1 MWGEGPKSVTSETT
15 TACARAAWDSF
26 AAARS
31 VPDSR
36 APAPAVTQRQAPLE
50 GNPMKITS
58 FACLAALLVSAPS
71 FADGVPAPGDVE
83 AAFDAARLKDDCF
96 GSTTDTAKQ
105 VRVLFHASA
114 GSKLTATL
122 APGAEGTPATGL
134 SLTLC
139 DAAGVDQG
147 IGGSAYDKSE
157 EGSGVVTWKKAPI
170 AATSDYALIV
180 RAAGAGTW
188 RLTLTSTLA
197 AVKQTFESTETL
209 AVNGQAEVQFEG
221 LRGGTLAYA
230 LKTPEGSKFEGSLVR
245 IERPDGSTIAGTPDT
260 AKGKV
265 ALDADGLHR
274 LVFANVG
281 RGLGDWKATTNVT
294 PPLLVKRTAY
304 VRPAGTVFV
313 PVVKKLAP
321 ASGFHRDDAAEV
333 TLTGRDFQDGC
344 DVRLIRNGFE
354 DIIATNVRVDSETQV
369 RVTLDLD
376 TAPDTGVTSVGTWNV
391 GVWNAPEYTVPAD
404 PKTLVKD
411 SPTSNTKKTFN
422 CLSAAS
428 ITLPRGIAPESE
440 VWQLVFNDE
449 FQNDLNRMGLGSV
462 DPTTQ
467 AYVREAVEAYVV
479 CFLRELMRANETTG
493 KIEAG
498 TSVPVSFVVSKVPT
512 PAGHAGED
520 YNRIEI
526 GGGWV
531 DGDPRDQSEPLF
543 WGFAPL
549 DTGNANRED
558 LSVTVLDDL
567 GGEVH
572 AGLGV
577 RTRVLDPSGAN
588 ADPSWVT
595 AMAPLRAAGLGFD
608 DQKYFLPGF
617 APATQGQA
625 NRYRD
630 IVNQVTRASREIA
643 AIVAHHVGRAMG
655 VAAGGNGPM
664 ANPNVAGN
672 MWPVNGQLA
681 FDQADANTLLANAVP
696 HQLPGKSGGLEVN
709 YFPLLSTQP
718 AYLPNLTTA
727 VAYSVNWNFVGGRAN
742 ALPADYSV
750 KYVQGNPPLDLQ
762 LSYQGL
768 SGTARLY
775 LNQSQGLFYCN
786 ISFFRIQVTDTVRRR
801 ASSFVYRLNI
811 LPNVPLLRPGVE
823 QTNATNC
830 RNAVLATP

>member
-1 MWGEGPKSVTSETT
+1 MKH
-15 TACARAAWDSF
+15 TA
-26 AAARS
+26 
-31 VPDSR
+31 
-36 APAPAVTQRQAPLE
+36 
-50 GNPMKITS
+50 
-58 FACLAALLVSAPS
+58 LAALAACLLAGPS
-71 FADGVPAPGDVE
+71 LADGVADPANVE
-83 AAFDAARLKDDCF
+83 ATFDAARMKDDLF
-96 GSTTDTAKQ
+96 GSIADPAKE

-122 APGAEGTPATGL
+122 APGAEGTPAAGL

-139 DAAGVDQG
+139 DAAGADQG
-147 IGGSAYDKSE
+147 IGGSEFDKSE

-180 RAAGAGTW
+180 RATGAGTW
-188 RLTLTSTLA
+188 RLTLASTLA
-197 AVKQTFESTETL
+197 AVKQTFASVAAL
-209 AVNGQAEVQFEG
+209 DVNGQAEIQFEG

-230 LKTPEGSKFEGSLVR
+230 LKTPEGSKFAGSLVR
-245 IERPDGSTIAGTPDT
+245 IERPDGSTIVGTPDT
-260 AKGKV
+260 AKGSV
-265 ALDADGLHR
+265 ALDVDGLHR

-281 RGLGDWKATTNVT
+281 HGLGDWKATTNVT

-313 PVVKKLAP
+313 PVVKKVAP
-321 ASGFHRDDAAEV
+321 LNGFHRDDAAEV
-333 TLTGRDFQDGC
+333 TLTGRDFQPGC
-344 DVRLIRNGFE
+344 DVRLVRDGFE

-376 TAPDTGVTSVGTWNV
+376 TAPDTGITSVGTWTV
-391 GVWNAPEYTVPAD
+391 GMWNAPEYTDPAD
-404 PKTLVKD
+404 PKTLLKD
-411 SPTSNTKKTFN
+411 SPTSNTKKTFT

-428 ITLPRGIAPESE
+428 ITLPRGIAKEAE
-440 VWQLVFNDE
+440 VWHVDFNGD
-449 FQNDLNRMGLGSV
+449 FQTDLNRMGLGSS
-462 DPTTQ
+462 DPSTERS
-467 AYVREAVEAYVV
+467 AREAVEAYVI

-493 KIEAG
+493 KLEAG
-498 TSVPVSFVVSKVPT
+498 TSMPVSFVVTKVPT
-512 PAGHAGED
+512 PAGHPGED
-520 YNRIEI
+520 YNRIEV
-526 GGGWV
+526 GGAWEA
-531 DGDPRDQSEPLF
+531 GDPRDLSEPLF
-543 WGFAPL
+543 WGYAPI
-549 DTGNANRED
+549 DTGNTAREN
-558 LSVTVLDDL
+558 LAVEVLDDL
-567 GGEVH
+567 GGTVRT
-572 AGLGV
+572 GLGA
-577 RTRVLDPSGAN
+577 RTRVLDPSSAN
-588 ADPSWVT
+588 ADPAWVA
-595 AMAPLRAAGLGFD
+595 AMAPLRGNPLLRD
-608 DQKYFLPGF
+608 DQGYFLPGF

-643 AIVAHHVGRAMG
+643 AIVAHHIGRAMG

-672 MWPVNGQLA
+672 MWPKNGELA
-681 FDQADANTLLANAVP
+681 FDQADANTLIANAVP
-696 HQLPGKSGGLEVN
+696 HQLPGKSGGLEVT
-709 YFPLLSTQP
+709 YFPLISTQP

-727 VAYSVNWNFVGGRAN
+727 VAYSINWNFVGGRAN

-775 LNQSQGLFYCN
+775 LSQSQGRFYCN
-786 ISFFRIQVTDTVRRR
+786 ISLFRIQVTDTVRDR
-801 ASSFVYRLNI
+801 AASFIYRLNI